1 MQGTTSLVVTNEMI
15 GMTKNVILGS
25 MGVCGLV
32 ALASLVDI
40 FTSVPFGGFS
50 IVMDVMFI
58 IGAAIITYM
67 GWETYREIS

>member
-1 MQGTTSLVVTNEMI
+1 
-15 GMTKNVILGS
+15 MTKNVILGS

>member
-1 MQGTTSLVVTNEMI
+1 VQASTSLVVPIEII

-50 IVMDVMFI
+50 VVMDVMFI
-58 IGAAIITYM
+58 VGAAIISYM
-67 GWETYREIS
+67 GWETFREIS

>member
-1 MQGTTSLVVTNEMI
+1 
-15 GMTKNVILGS
+15 MTKNVILGS

-50 IVMDVMFI
+50 VVMDVMVI
-58 IGAAIITYM
+58 VGAAIISYM
-67 GWETYREIS
+67 GWETFREIS